1 MIAGA
6 SLLSQEV
13 CAMRRY
19 RLFSIL
25 LSLIFSSCM
34 LFAQSSSTSTLSG
47 DITDASGAVVPG
59 AAVDLTDTSTNI
71 TQTTTTNQAGHYVF
85 PSVPPGD
92 YKMTVKKERFR
103 QTTATL
109 NISIGVNVSQNFKL
123 EVGGANEIVEVQAT
137 GQELQTTDASVGN
150 VLDRNTLQS
159 LPSLSRDATALLQLQ
174 PMASPSYNAGPG
186 ASGGEGNTTS
196 GGVAGALNDQNT
208 FNLDGGDATSNTEG
222 DANYNSGI
230 GTPQAVVPTPVES
243 IEEVRVTTN
252 NSNNFARSS
261 GAQVQ
266 MVTRHG
272 TNQWH
277 GAVYEYNQN
286 TDYNANYWQLN
297 NSGQARPV
305 WQDNRFGGRFGGPI
319 LKDKAFFFLM
329 YEGRRFKKGDTFT
342 RNVPSALLRQGI
354 LQFQDANTGAI
365 DQFNFAAGAPTA
377 QCASGPCDPR
387 GLGINPIISQIWNK
401 YEPAGNNTSEGD
413 RLNFIGFDSSV
424 PIISHENDGI
434 ARFDYNLTR
443 NWAINAVAR
452 YAVIDANGA
461 SQIDIGGLTGGSLGV
476 PKSTDLEPLQPRYY
490 VLGLTG
496 HIGTNITTDTHAN
509 FLRHFWQWH
518 RTAPF
523 PQVSG
528 LGAAVQIY
536 AESNV
541 SGMVPMNID
550 TQNARSRIWDG
561 KDYTLNEELSWLKG
575 THLLQFGGAFRHQ
588 HFYHVRD
595 DKVVGG
601 LAEPIYFSEWTSK
614 HLDLSAY
621 RPSTLVSGDEHNWDK
636 LYASVMGL
644 IDHSAQLLTRAPDL
658 SPNPPGTPHTQITL
672 VNDYDI
678 HFVDTWRMS
687 PNFTLAYGLDYGY
700 QTPPYETRGLQTVMV
715 DTATNKLLPF
725 STWAK
730 NMTADALQGT
740 PYVPILGFMPV
751 RSAGR
756 KYPYNP
762 DYHNF
767 APRLSLAWNPRGG
780 SNVFRLGYGR
790 YFDRING
797 VGIVMTPALGIGF
810 GNGVSCNSPTTTN
823 VCSTS
828 KTDPTDALRIG
839 VDSNSVTIPTL
850 QATTAPIVPGINLA
864 NPALPPVTPYQTF
877 DFRVDPNRKVGV
889 EDTWTLNFQ
898 HRASNT
904 LMLEFGYVGRIGCH
918 LYSGADVNQIPY
930 MFTLGGQQF
939 QSAYDALM
947 QPSQQAIIQNPNV
960 CSSSTSCPVK
970 TQPFF
975 EAALGPGG
983 TANVAYNT
991 AGFTGIG
998 DATDTFDYLG
1008 VNTLPLDQQ
1017 FLGADITT
1025 SNGNSFYNAGY
1036 ASVREQM
1043 KNGLMFQVNYTW
1055 SHSMDDSGLAQEYV
1069 FFNPTDGFNLRRD
1082 YTNSY
1087 FDRRHVVTGF
1097 FVYDLPFGGK
1107 SRFRTGN
1114 FIDKIIGGWQV
1125 STALTASS
1133 GLPQKVYNF
1142 NSCAELCDGYLTQC
1156 AAWIPTGSAASAHFG
1171 VHHMPDG
1178 TINVYANPSAVSA
1191 AFRAPLFSD
1200 SRMGRT
1206 PIVGFGRWNVDSALT
1221 KTTKITERVSF
1232 GLTLQAVNVFN
1243 HMEFADPTPDLS
1255 NTTTFGQ
1262 TSTQYNTPRF
1272 LSIGGRI
1279 DF

>member
-1 MIAGA
+1 
-6 SLLSQEV
+6 
-13 CAMRRY
+13 MRLRS

-25 LSLIFSSCM
+25 LSLIFSSCA
-34 LFAQSSSTSTLSG
+34 LFAQSASTSTLTG
-47 DITDASGAVVPG
+47 DITDPSGAVVSG
-59 AAVDLTDTSTNI
+59 VEVILTDIGTNASQKATS
-71 TQTTTTNQAGHYVF
+71 NQAGHYSF
-85 PSVPPGD
+85 PSVQPGQ
-92 YKMTVKKERFR
+92 YRLSVKKERFR
-103 QTTATL
+103 QTTMTL
-109 NISIGVNVSQNFKL
+109 TVSVGINVSQNIKL

-252 NSNNFARSS
+252 NSNTFARSS

-266 MVTRHG
+266 LVTRHG

-277 GAVYEYNQN
+277 GAGWEYNQN
-286 TDYNANYWQLN
+286 TDYNANFWQLN
-297 NSGQARPV
+297 NAGEPRPV
-305 WQDNRFGGRFGGPI
+305 WQDNRFGGRIGGPI
-319 LKDKAFFFLM
+319 IKDKAFFFLM
-329 YEGRRFKKGDTFT
+329 YEGRRFQKGETFS

-354 LQFQDANTGAI
+354 MQFQDANVKGQI
-365 DQFNFAAGAPTA
+365 DQFNFNPANGPIFNSCAVVPVINPTGV
-377 QCASGPCDPR
+377 CEPR
-387 GLGINPIISQIWNK
+387 NLGFDPIISQIWNT
-401 YEPAGNNTSEGD
+401 YEPMGNNASEGD
-413 RLNFIGFDSSV
+413 GLNFIGFDSTV
-424 PIISHENDGI
+424 PVISHENDGI
-434 ARFDYNLTR
+434 ARFDYNLTK
-443 NWAINAVAR
+443 NWTVNAVAR
-452 YAVIDANGA
+452 YAVVDINGA
-461 SQIDIGGLTGGSLGV
+461 SQIDIGGLVPGDKLGV

-496 HIGTNITTDTHAN
+496 HIGSNITSDLHVD

-528 LGAAVQIY
+528 LGAALQIY

-541 SGMVPMNID
+541 SGLVPMNID
-550 TQNARSRIWDG
+550 TQNARSRIWNG

-601 LAEPIYFSEWTSK
+601 LAEPVYFSEWTTK
-614 HLDLSAY
+614 HLDISNY

-644 IDHSAQLLTRAPDL
+644 IDHSAQLLTRASDL
-658 SPNPPGTPHTQITL
+658 TPNPPGTPNTANSL
-672 VNDYDI
+672 VDDYDI
-678 HFVDTWRMS
+678 HFVDTWRFK
-687 PNFTLAYGLDYGY
+687 PTFTLAYGLDWGY
-700 QTPPYETRGLQTVMV
+700 QTPPYETRGQQTVMV
-715 DTATNKLLPF
+715 DTTNNNQILPF
-725 STWAK
+725 STWSR
-730 NMTADALQGT
+730 NMISSALQGV
-740 PYVPILGFMPV
+740 PYVPTLGFMPV
-751 RSAGR
+751 RQAGR
-756 KYPYNP
+756 KYPYDP

-767 APRLSLAWNPRGG
+767 APRLSLAWNPKGG
-780 SNVFRLGYGR
+780 ANVFRLGYGR

-810 GNGVSCNSPTTTN
+810 GNGVTCNSPTTTSACN
-823 VCSTS
+823 GA

-839 VDSNSVTIPTL
+839 IDSNSVPIPPL
-850 QATTAPIVPGINLA
+850 ASTTAPIIPGLSTA
-864 NPALPPVTPYQTF
+864 TPYQSY
-877 DFRVDPNRKVGV
+877 DFRIDPKRKVGV
-889 EDTWTLNFQ
+889 EDTWTLNMQ
-898 HRASNT
+898 HRVNNG
-904 LMLEFGYVGRIGCH
+904 LMVELGYVGRVGRH

-939 QSAYDALM
+939 QSAYDFLM
-947 QPSQQAIIQNPNV
+947 QPAQQAIIQNPKV
-960 CSSSTSCPVK
+960 CMGGTPATCPGIAP
-970 TQPFF
+970 QPFF

-1107 SRFRTGN
+1107 GRFRTGN
-1114 FIDKIIGGWQV
+1114 FLDKIIGGWQL
-1125 STALTASS
+1125 SSSITASS
-1133 GLPQKVYNF
+1133 GLPQKVYNY
-1142 NSCAELCDGYLTQC
+1142 NSCAELGDGYLTQC
-1156 AAWIPTGSAASAHFG
+1156 AAWIPTGSAASGHFA

-1178 TINVYANPSAVSA
+1178 SINVYSDPSAVSA

-1200 SRMGRT
+1200 SRMGGT

-1221 KTTKITERVSF
+1221 KTTKITERISF

>member
-1 MIAGA
+1 
-6 SLLSQEV
+6 
-13 CAMRRY
+13 MRRY
-19 RLFSIL
+19 RFLSIL
-25 LSLIFSSCM
+25 LTFLFSSCA
-34 LFAQSSSTSTLSG
+34 LFAQSASTSTLTG
-47 DITDASGAVVPG
+47 DVTDASGAVVSG
-59 AAVDLTDTSTNI
+59 ADVDLTDTSTNN
-71 TQTTTTNQAGHYVF
+71 TQRTTSNQAGHYVF
-85 PSVPPGD
+85 PSVQPGE
-92 YKMTVKKERFR
+92 YKLTVKKEKFR
-103 QTTATL
+103 QTTANL
-109 NISIGVNVSQNFKL
+109 SISVGINVSQNFRL
-123 EVGGANEIVEVQAT
+123 EVGGTNEIVEVQAT

-174 PMASPSYNAGPG
+174 PMASPSYNSGPG

-222 DANYNSGI
+222 DANYVSGM

-252 NSNNFARSS
+252 NSNTFARSS

-266 MVTRHG
+266 LITRHG

-277 GAVYEYNQN
+277 GAGWEYNQN
-286 TDYNANYWQLN
+286 TDYNANFWQLN
-297 NSGQARPV
+297 NAGEPRPT
-305 WQDNRFGGRFGGPI
+305 WQDNRFGGRIGGPI
-319 LKDKAFFFLM
+319 IKDKAFFFLM
-329 YEGRRFKKGDTFT
+329 YEGRRFKKGETFT
-342 RNVPSALLRQGI
+342 RNVPSALLRKGI

-387 GLGINPIISQIWNK
+387 GLGFDPIVSQIWNT
-401 YEPAGNNTSEGD
+401 YEPMGNNASEGD
-413 RLNFIGFDSSV
+413 GLNFIGFDSTV
-424 PIISHENDGI
+424 PIISHEYDGI

-443 NWAINAVAR
+443 NWTINAVSR
-452 YAVIDANGA
+452 YAVIDANGS
-461 SQIDIGGLTGGSLGV
+461 SQIDIGGLTGGQLGV
-476 PKSTDLEPLQPRYY
+476 PHSTDLEPLQPRYY
-490 VLGLTG
+490 VVGLTG
-496 HIGTNITTDTHAN
+496 HIGNNITSDLHVD
-509 FLRHFWQWH
+509 FLRHFWQW
-518 RTAPF
+518 RRQAPF
-523 PQVSG
+523 PQVTG
-528 LGAAVQIY
+528 LGAALQIY
-536 AESNV
+536 AESNT
-541 SGMVPMNID
+541 SGLVPLNID
-550 TQNARSRIWDG
+550 TQNARSRVWDG

-601 LAEPIYFSEWTSK
+601 LAEPVYFSEWTSK

-621 RPSTLVSGDEHNWDK
+621 RPSSLLEADQHNWDK

-644 IDHSAQLLTRAPDL
+644 IDHSAQLLTRAADL
-658 SPNPPGTPHTQITL
+658 TPNPPGTPNTADTL
-672 VNDYDI
+672 VDDYDI
-678 HFVDTWRMS
+678 HFVDTWRFK
-687 PNFTLAYGLDYGY
+687 PTFTLAYGLDWGY
-700 QTPPYETRGLQTVMV
+700 QTPPYETRGEQTVMV
-715 DTATNKLLPF
+715 DTATNAVLPF
-725 STWAK
+725 STWSK
-730 NMTADALQGT
+730 NMISSALQGVAYAPT
-740 PYVPILGFMPV
+740 LGFMPV
-751 RSAGR
+751 RQAGR

-767 APRLSLAWNPRGG
+767 APRLSLAWNPKGG
-780 SNVFRLGYGR
+780 ANVFRLGYGR

-810 GNGVSCNSPTTTN
+810 GNGVSCTSPTTAN
-823 VCSTS
+823 VCSST
-828 KTDPTDALRIG
+828 KTDPTNALRIG
-839 VDSNSVTIPTL
+839 IDSNNVTIPL
-850 QATTAPIVPGINLA
+850 LGPVTAPIVPGSA
-864 NPALPPVTPYQTF
+864 STPYQTY

-889 EDTWTLNFQ
+889 EDTWTLNMQ
-898 HRASNT
+898 HRVNNG
-904 LMLEFGYVGRIGCH
+904 LMVELGYVGRVGRH
-918 LYSGADVNQIPY
+918 LYSGNDVNQIPY

-939 QSAYDALM
+939 ASAYDALM
-947 QPSQQAIIQNPNV
+947 QPSQQAIIQNANV
-960 CSSSTSCPVK
+960 CTGGTPATCPGI
-970 TQPFF
+970 TPQPFF

-991 AGFTGIG
+991 AGYTAIG

-1008 VNTLPLDQQ
+1008 VNPLPLDSQ
-1017 FLGADITT
+1017 FEAADITT

-1069 FFNPTDGFNLRRD
+1069 FFNPTDGFNFRRD
-1082 YTNSY
+1082 YANSY

-1107 SRFRTGN
+1107 GRFRTGN
-1114 FIDKIIGGWQV
+1114 FLDKIIGGWSV
-1125 STALTASS
+1125 SSAITASS

-1142 NSCAELCDGYLTQC
+1142 NSCAELGDGYATQC
-1156 AAWIPTGSAASAHFG
+1156 AAWIPTSTASSAHFA

-1178 TINVYANPSAVSA
+1178 TVNVYGNPNAVEA

-1200 SRMGRT
+1200 SRMGGT

-1221 KTTKITERVSF
+1221 KTTRITERVSF

>member
-1 MIAGA
+1 
-6 SLLSQEV
+6 
-13 CAMRRY
+13 MRRY

-252 NSNNFARSS
+252 NSNTFARSS

-266 MVTRHG
+266 LITRHG

-277 GAVYEYNQN
+277 GAGWEYNQN
-286 TDYNANYWQLN
+286 TDYNANFWQLN
-297 NSGQARPV
+297 NAQEPRPV
-305 WQDNRFGGRFGGPI
+305 WQDNRFGGRIGGPI
-319 LKDKAFFFLM
+319 IKDKAFFFLM
-329 YEGRRFKKGDTFT
+329 YEGRRFKKGETFT
-342 RNVPSALLRQGI
+342 RNVPSALMRQGI

-377 QCASGPCDPR
+377 QCAGGPCDPR
-387 GLGINPIISQIWNK
+387 GLGMNPIVSQIWNT
-401 YEPAGNNTSEGD
+401 YEPMGNNPSEGD
-413 RLNFIGFDSSV
+413 GLNFIGFDSTV
-424 PIISHENDGI
+424 PVISHENDGI
-434 ARFDYNLTR
+434 ARFDYNLSK
-443 NWAINAVAR
+443 NWTINAVGR
-452 YAVIDANGA
+452 YAVVDINGA
-461 SQIDIGGLTGGSLGV
+461 SQIDIGGLLPSDTLGV

-496 HIGTNITTDTHAN
+496 HIGSSITTDTHVD

-528 LGAAVQIY
+528 LGAALQIY

-541 SGMVPMNID
+541 SGLVPMNID
-550 TQNARSRIWDG
+550 TQNARSRIWNG

-575 THLLQFGGAFRHQ
+575 THLFQFGGAFRHQ

-601 LAEPIYFSEWTSK
+601 LAEPVYFAEWTSK
-614 HLDLSAY
+614 HLDLSGY

-636 LYASVMGL
+636 AYAAVMGL
-644 IDHSAQLLTRAPDL
+644 IDHSAQLLTRSSDL
-658 SPNPPGTPHTQITL
+658 TPNPPGTPNTANSL
-672 VNDYDI
+672 VDDYDI
-678 HFVDTWRMS
+678 HFVDTWRFK
-687 PNFTLAYGLDYGY
+687 PTFTLAYGLDWGY
-700 QTPPYETRGLQTVMV
+700 QTPPYETKGQQTVMV
-715 DTATNKLLPF
+715 DAATNAILPF
-725 STWAK
+725 STWSK
-730 NMTADALQGT
+730 NIISNALQGI
-740 PYVPILGFMPV
+740 PYVPTIGFMPV
-751 RSAGR
+751 RQAGR
-756 KYPYNP
+756 KYPYDP

-767 APRLSLAWNPRGG
+767 APRLSLAWNPKGG
-780 SNVFRLGYGR
+780 ANVFRLGYGR

-810 GNGVSCNSPTTTN
+810 GNGVTCNSPTIASACN
-823 VCSTS
+823 GA

-839 VDSNSVTIPTL
+839 IDSNSVPIPPLAT
-850 QATTAPIVPGINLA
+850 TTAPIIPGLSA
-864 NPALPPVTPYQTF
+864 ATPYQSY
-877 DFRVDPNRKVGV
+877 DFRIDPKRKVGV
-889 EDTWTLNFQ
+889 EDTWTLNMQ
-898 HRASNT
+898 HRVNNG
-904 LMLEFGYVGRIGCH
+904 LMVELGYVGRVGRH
-918 LYSGADVNQIPY
+918 LYSGNDVNQIPY
-930 MFTLGGQQF
+930 MFTKSGQQF
-939 QSAYDALM
+939 ASAYDALM

-960 CSSSTSCPVK
+960 CTGGTPATCPGI
-970 TQPFF
+970 TPQPFF
-975 EAALGPGG
+975 EDPTVLGPGG
-983 TANVAYNT
+983 TANIAFNT
-991 AGFTGIG
+991 AGFTAIG
-998 DATDTFDYLG
+998 DATDTFDYL
-1008 VNTLPLDQQ
+1008 NYATSTPLNLMPFDQQ

-1043 KNGLMFQVNYTW
+1043 KNGLMFQMNYTW
-1055 SHSMDDSGLAQEYV
+1055 SHSLDDSGLAQEYV
-1069 FFNPTDGFNLRRD
+1069 FFNPTDGFNFRRD

-1087 FDRRHVVTGF
+1087 FDRRSVVTGF

-1107 SRFRTGN
+1107 GRFRTGN
-1114 FIDKIIGGWQV
+1114 FLDKIIGGWQI
-1125 STALTASS
+1125 SSAITASS

-1142 NSCAELCDGYLTQC
+1142 NSCAELGDGYLTQC
-1156 AAWIPTGSAASAHFG
+1156 AAWIPTSSAASAHFA

-1178 TINVYANPSAVSA
+1178 SINVYANPAAVSA

-1200 SRMGRT
+1200 TRMGGT

-1221 KTTKITERVSF
+1221 KTTRITERVSF

-1243 HMEFADPTPDLS
+1243 HMEFSDPTPDLS